1 MTIETQQITF
11 TSLDGFSK
19 NITFGTAFYSAPS
32 ISASPEAQNIE
43 VFVTNLTTSG
53 CTLNTSAPFAGTIS
67 LIAVGS

>member
-1 MTIETQQITF
+1 MTIEAQEITF

-19 NITFGTAFYSAPS
+19 NVTFGATFYGVPS
-32 ISASPEAQNIE
+32 ISASPVMQNIE
-43 VFVTNLTTSG
+43 IFVSNLTSTG